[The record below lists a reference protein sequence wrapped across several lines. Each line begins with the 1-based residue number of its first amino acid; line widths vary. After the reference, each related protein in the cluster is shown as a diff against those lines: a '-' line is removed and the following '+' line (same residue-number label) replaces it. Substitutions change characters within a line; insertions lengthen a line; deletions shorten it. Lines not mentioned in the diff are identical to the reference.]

1 MSSPVFGAGSSPDLP
16 HPLIALGWSDRWD
29 AHLHDHPDG
38 TPGRV
43 LRHDGRTVFVAFG
56 DRNGHVPLRPATP
69 PLAVGDWIVERGG
82 LVDAVLARSSAL
94 RRRDPS
100 GGGEQLIAANIDL
113 VGIVCGLDR
122 PVNVGRIQRFTSLAW
137 DAGATPLVILNKAD
151 LVSDPIEASSEILD
165 HDPFAEVVTVS
176 STTTIGVEPLLERC
190 RHKTLVLVGE
200 SGAGKSTLANALAGF
215 DIAHTGRVR
224 HGDHKGRHTT
234 TARQLHVLGDGCCL
248 IDTPGVREVGLVT
261 DTDTID
267 EGFPDIAELAA
278 DCRFSDCGHA
288 SEPGCAIRAA
298 IESGVL
304 SEDRLSAWDKLR
316 REAAYEERRSDVA
329 ARRSLD
335 RSRGKMYRAATKARK
350 ERD

>member
-1 MSSPVFGAGSSPDLP
+1 MSSPRSGSGETPDQ
-16 HPLIALGWSDRWD
+16 PLSLDALGWSDRWA

-43 LRHDGRTVFVAFG
+43 LRHDGRTVLVAFA
-56 DRNGHVPLRPATP
+56 DRSEPVPIRPATP
-69 PLAVGDWIVERGG
+69 PLAVGDWIIERGG
-82 LVDAVLARSSAL
+82 MVDAILPRASAL

-100 GGGEQLIAANIDL
+100 GGGEQLIAANVDV

-122 PVNVGRIQRFTSLAW
+122 PVRIGRIQRFTSLAW
-137 DAGATPLVILNKAD
+137 DAGASPLVILNKAD
-151 LVSDPIEASSEILD
+151 LVEDPAAPMEEILE
-165 HDPFAEVVTVS
+165 HDPFAEVVAVS
-176 STTTIGVEPLLERC
+176 STTAAGVAPLSERC
-190 RHKTLVLVGE
+190 CGQTLVLVGE
-200 SGAGKSTLANALAGF
+200 SGAGKSTLTNALAGV
-215 DIAHTGRVR
+215 DVADTGRVR

-234 TARQLHVLGDGCCL
+234 TSRQLHVLGDGGCL

-267 EGFPDIAELAA
+267 EGFADVAELAA

-288 SEPGCAIRAA
+288 TEPGCAIRAA
-298 IESGVL
+298 VESGEL
-304 SEDRLSAWDKLR
+304 SEDRLAAWDKLR

-335 RSRGKMYRAATKARK
+335 RARGKMYRAATKARK